1 MAQKGQV
8 SVEYHDDAADE
19 KRNDDGRHNA
29 DGAVRHGT
37 FDFAARFARDAAG
50 VHDGQNQ
57 HFEKYAADKGDGAIE
72 VDDVGDGVETHDR
85 VPKWIFRR
93 NCIISR
99 VASDDLF
106 LIVGSIVGV
115 ARDVQRSHFV
125 Y

>member
-8 SVEYHDDAADE
+8 AVEYHDDTADE
-19 KRNDDGRHNA
+19 KRNDDGRHNT
-29 DGAVRHGT
+29 DGAVGHGA
-37 FDFAARFARDAAG
+37 FDFAARFARYTAG

-57 HFEKYAADKGDGAIE
+57 HFEKYAADKGNGAIE

-115 ARDVQRSHFV
+115 TRDVQRSYFV

>member
-1 MAQKGQV
+1 MAQKRQV

-29 DGAVRHGT
+29 DGAVGHGT
-37 FDFAARFARDAAG
+37 FDFAARFARDATG

-99 VASDDLF
+99 AVSDDLF
-106 LIVGSIVGV
+106 LIVGSIASV

>member
-1 MAQKGQV
+1 MRWRRVGSKGQV

-29 DGAVRHGT
+29 DGAVGHGT

-72 VDDVGDGVETHDR
+72 VDDVGDGVETRDR

-99 VASDDLF
+99 WLQTTFF
-106 LIVGSIVGV
+106 LMS
-115 ARDVQRSHFV
+115 AQ
-125 Y
+125 

>member
-8 SVEYHDDAADE
+8 AVEYHDDAADE

-29 DGAVRHGT
+29 DGAVGHGT

-99 VASDDLF
+99 AVSDDLF
-106 LIVGSIVGV
+106 LIVGSIAGV
-115 ARDVQRSHFV
+115 DRDVQRSHFV

>member
-57 HFEKYAADKGDGAIE
+57 HFEKYAADKGDG
-72 VDDVGDGVETHDR
+72 VETHDR

-99 VASDDLF
+99 AVSDDLF

>member
-29 DGAVRHGT
+29 DGAVGHGT

-57 HFEKYAADKGDGAIE
+57 HFEKYAADKGNRAIN
-72 VDDVGDGVETHDR
+72 VDDVCQCVDTHDGC
-85 VPKWIFRR
+85 FR
-93 NCIISR
+93 
-99 VASDDLF
+99 
-106 LIVGSIVGV
+106 
-115 ARDVQRSHFV
+115 
-125 Y
+125 

>member
-1 MAQKGQV
+1 MAQKRQV

-19 KRNDDGRHNA
+19 KRND
-29 DGAVRHGT
+29 
-37 FDFAARFARDAAG
+37 
-50 VHDGQNQ
+50 
-57 HFEKYAADKGDGAIE
+57 AIE

-99 VASDDLF
+99 AVSDDLF
-106 LIVGSIVGV
+106 LIVGSIAGV
-115 ARDVQRSHFV
+115 DRDVQRSHFV

>member
-8 SVEYHDDAADE
+8 AVEYHDDTADE

-29 DGAVRHGT
+29 
-37 FDFAARFARDAAG
+37 
-50 VHDGQNQ
+50 
-57 HFEKYAADKGDGAIE
+57 DGAIE

-115 ARDVQRSHFV
+115 TRDVQRSYFV